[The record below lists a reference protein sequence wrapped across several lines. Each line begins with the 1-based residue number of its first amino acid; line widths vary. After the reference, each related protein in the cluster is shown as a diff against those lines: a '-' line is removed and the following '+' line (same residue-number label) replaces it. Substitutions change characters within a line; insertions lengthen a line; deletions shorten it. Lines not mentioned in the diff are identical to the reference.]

1 MAEITP
7 GGDRT
12 AKWNLKYDPDR
23 IQAITTAGKPTYLEH
38 ASATFNDIYAME
50 IAVKQVLNLAGVS
63 VSDVADYLCFGREMW
78 SKCKTHSGE
87 TMAQEAAVLI
97 AKWVARGL
105 TLSVLETIRTGVFN
119 VGPPAGP

>member
-1 MAEITP
+1 MAEMTP

-38 ASATFNDIYAME
+38 ASSVFNDIYAME
-50 IAVKQVLNLAGVS
+50 IAVKQVLNSVGVS

-78 SKCKTHSGE
+78 SKCKTHAGE
-87 TMAQEAAVLI
+87 TMKIEAQVLI
-97 AKWVARGL
+97 DKWVARGL
-105 TLSVLETIRTGVFN
+105 TQSVLESIRTDVFN
-119 VGPPAGP
+119 VGPPSV

>member
-1 MAEITP
+1 MAEMTP

-38 ASATFNDIYAME
+38 ASSVFNDIYAME
-50 IAVKQVLNLAGVS
+50 IAVKQVLNSVGVS
-63 VSDVADYLCFGREMW
+63 VAAVADYLCFGREMW
-78 SKCKTHSGE
+78 SKCKTHAGE
-87 TMAQEAAVLI
+87 TMKIEAAVLI

-105 TLSVLETIRTGVFN
+105 TLSVLESIRTDVFN
-119 VGPPAGP
+119 VGPPSGP